1 MQPDHRHLNV
11 LGIAGSLREGSYN
24 RALLHAA
31 QELAPDTMTITVF
44 DLADIPLYNADDD
57 GSVKPEPVE
66 RLKAAIAE
74 ADALLIA
81 TPEYNHGIPGVL
93 KNALDWASRP
103 VRRSP
108 MAGKPTAIM
117 GAATGMW
124 GTIRAQTHLRTVL
137 AAMNTPTVLKPEVLV
152 RGAREKFDQDGRLI
166 DEATRRFVRE
176 LLDNLAGL
184 TLRLRDEVR
193 EPVGV

>member
-1 MQPDHRHLNV
+1 MQPNHQHLNV

-31 QELAPDTMTITVF
+31 QELAPDNMTITIF
-44 DLADIPLYNADDD
+44 DLADIPMYNADDD
-57 GSVKPEPVE
+57 GSEKPEPVE
-66 RLKAAIAE
+66 RFKAAIAE
-74 ADALLIA
+74 AGALLIA

-93 KNALDWASRP
+93 KNAIDWASRP
-103 VRRSP
+103 GGRSP

-124 GTIRAQTHLRTVL
+124 GTIRAQSHLRTVL
-137 AAMNTPTVLKPEVLV
+137 AAMNTPTVLSPEVLV
-152 RGAREKFDQDGRLI
+152 QGAAEKFDEDGHLV
-166 DEATRRFVRE
+166 DEATHRFVRE
-176 LLDNLAGL
+176 LLDNLVEL
-184 TLRLRDEVR
+184 TLRLRHEIK